1 MRTQG
6 TALYRSSDDRLI
18 AGVCGGLAS
27 YFGADPVIV
36 RVLWALGTALTGLLP
51 GVFAYLLLV
60 VIVPA
65 EDGDAFDEGLLHAR
79 SGSPVLA
86 GVVLVLVGVLLLA
99 GNFGLFGWLSWG
111 RLWPLVLV
119 LLGTA
124 LLARR

>member
-1 MRTQG
+1 M
-6 TALYRSSDDRLI
+6 I

-36 RVLWALGTALTGLLP
+36 RVLWALGSALTGLLP
-51 GVFAYLLLV
+51 GLFAYLLLV

-65 EDGDAFDEGLLHAR
+65 EDGDVFDEGLLHAR

-86 GVVLVLVGVLLLA
+86 GVVLVLVGGLLLA

-119 LLGTA
+119 LLGVA